1 MKNAESGAE
10 RANTVRADVPADVP
24 AAVPIGT
31 SPSAAASAD
40 TTPRGGLAW
49 PLALPWLRV
58 GMVAIAALATAGI
71 LALVGQPAGP
81 EAVGTL
87 SALYLLPVNIVTLWL
102 VARLLRREGSSLR
115 ELIGFDRSR
124 LGRDIAW
131 GWLWLV
137 VLWVPFVAAIMGT
150 MFALFGTGMLEAFER
165 VFTPDVS
172 NLPEWG
178 FAASVVLAVAAVVTF
193 APLNAPAEEVAYRGY
208 AQGRLAKRMPVLAV
222 ILPSLAF
229 GVQHIFF
236 AQTTTGMLVYFVA
249 FASWGLGSAFIF
261 RWQRRLMPL
270 IIAHVIVNLFTS
282 LPALILPFVLY

>member
-1 MKNAESGAE
+1 MNSTTATKA
-10 RANTVRADVPADVP
+10 TVSDA
-24 AAVPIGT
+24 T
-31 SPSAAASAD
+31 AAS
-40 TTPRGGLAW
+40 PQSRPLVW

-58 GMVAIAALATAGI
+58 LLVALAALATAGI
-71 LALVGQPAGP
+71 LSLLGQPAGP

-87 SALYLLPVNIVTLWL
+87 SALYLLPVNVVTLWL

-124 LGRDIAW
+124 LGRDVAW

-137 VLWVPFVAAIMGT
+137 VLWVPFMAAIMGT
-150 MFALFGTGMLEAFER
+150 MFALYGGGMFEAFET
-165 VFTPDVS
+165 VFAPES
-172 NLPEWG
+172 SHLPQWG
-178 FAASVVLAVAAVVTF
+178 FAASVVLAVLTVITF

-249 FASWGLGSAFIF
+249 FLAWGLGSALIF
-261 RWQRRLMPL
+261 RWQGRLMPL
-270 IIAHVIVNLFTS
+270 IVAHLIVNLLTS
-282 LPALILPFVLY
+282 LPALILPFVL